1 MILKYYT
8 PEANVGI
15 LEITAKDIQKFLD
28 DFFEASQRHYKHD
41 DRQPGEN
48 MQPADIA
55 VHNSLTEGFWKFN
68 GPLSALASIHL
79 NRKEVEKPK
88 AKKDGK

>member
-8 PEANVGI
+8 PDAGVGV
-15 LEITAKDIQKFLD
+15 LEITAKDLQKFLD
-28 DFFEASQRHYKHD
+28 DYFEAAERHYKHV
-41 DRQPGEN
+41 DRQASEK

-79 NRKEVEKPK
+79 NRKDTGTKNG
-88 AKKDGK
+88 KKS